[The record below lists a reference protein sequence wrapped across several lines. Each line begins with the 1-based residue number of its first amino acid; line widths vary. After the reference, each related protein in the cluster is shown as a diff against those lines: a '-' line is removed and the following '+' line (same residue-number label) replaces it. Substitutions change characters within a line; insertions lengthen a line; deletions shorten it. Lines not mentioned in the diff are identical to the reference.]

1 MLRRPTSNRQSK
13 PDSRNSK
20 ETRRPIH
27 ISYLSLIP
35 RHFHTDRDAKLATG
49 RDQQAN
55 SPGEAG
61 HSAPGAGAGPSAPGR
76 NDPGAG
82 PSATGR
88 NDPGAGPSATGHNDP
103 GAGPSDTGA
112 GAGPSA
118 PGAGA
123 GPSAPGAGAGPHQL
137 RRTRGRCC
145 LQGIRRIYNMNGALV
160 SGRVTIPLQV
170 RRVLV
175 SPAILA
181 SKQLWVL

>member
-13 PDSRNSK
+13 PDSHNSK

-76 NDPGAG
+76 
-82 PSATGR
+82 
-88 NDPGAGPSATGHNDP
+88 NDP